1 MGDGHIADIRAFN
14 RFYTRQLGLL
24 NEHVARSAFSL
35 AEGRVLYEISR
46 LGHTTGI
53 ELAQR
58 LGVDPAYISRIL
70 QALAKRGLLAS
81 SPIPSDRRRNSIALT
96 GKGDAEVEEL
106 ERLNGAAVQA
116 LVGQVDAED
125 LDALV
130 ASMKTIQL
138 ILGDEPPPP
147 APIILRGP
155 RVGDLGWLIYRNGVL
170 YNQQFGWN
178 GDFEAL
184 VAGIYQEF
192 HELPDAPPKQLW
204 IAERN
209 GKILGSVFVIPCRG
223 SAESAQLRM
232 LYVEPEARG
241 LGIGTLLVK
250 QAVDF
255 SRGHGYRSIRLWT
268 QESLISARRI
278 YAAAGF
284 KMLSA
289 EPHES
294 FGKALTGEYWELDLS
309 RAPAQ

>member
-1 MGDGHIADIRAFN
+1 MSDSHIADIRAFN

-46 LGHTTGI
+46 HGHTTGI
-53 ELAQR
+53 ELAQL

-70 QALAKRGLLAS
+70 QALLRRGLLAS

-96 GKGDAEVEEL
+96 KEGDAEVEKL
-106 ERLNGAAVQA
+106 ERLNSTAVQA
-116 LVGQVDAED
+116 LVSQVDAED

-147 APIILRGP
+147 APIILRNP
-155 RVGDLGWLIYRNGVL
+155 RVGDLGWLTYRNGVL

-192 HELPDAPPKQLW
+192 HELPEAPSKQLW

-209 GKILGSVFVIPCRG
+209 GKILGSVFVIPYRG
-223 SAESAQLRM
+223 SAETAQLRM

-268 QESLISARRI
+268 QESLTSARKI

-309 RAPAQ
+309 KALAQ

>member
-1 MGDGHIADIRAFN
+1 MSDSHIADIRAFN

-24 NEHVARSAFSL
+24 NEHVARSDFSL

-46 LGHTTGI
+46 LGHTTGV
-53 ELAQR
+53 ELVQR
-58 LGVDPAYISRIL
+58 LGVDPAYVSRIL
-70 QALAKRGLLAS
+70 QSLLRRGLLAS

-96 GKGDAEVEEL
+96 REGDAEVEKL
-106 ERLNGAAVQA
+106 DWLNSAAIES

-138 ILGDEPPPP
+138 ILGDEPAPP

-155 RVGDLGWLIYRNGVL
+155 RVGDLGWLTYRNGVL

-192 HELPDAPPKQLW
+192 HDLPETPPKHLW
-204 IAERN
+204 VAERN
-209 GKILGSVFVIPCRG
+209 GKILGSVFVIPFEG
-223 SAESAQLRM
+223 SAETAQLRM

-250 QAVDF
+250 QVVEF
-255 SRGHGYRSIRLWT
+255 SRQHGYRRIRLWT
-268 QESLISARRI
+268 QESLASARKI

-284 KMLSA
+284 EMLTA
-289 EPHES
+289 EPHHS
-294 FGKALTGEYWELDLS
+294 FGKALTGEIWEM
-309 RAPAQ
+309 RF